1 MKESQTT
8 PKKKKKKEKKH
19 PDLKKSTHIING
31 TTKMTF
37 QNTHN
42 QGFKTSPAK
51 QMVHLLSLRGYEA
64 TLRKS
69 SHEVQKGSIS
79 HATPIIIFDLAN
91 IPQTP

>member
-8 PKKKKKKEKKH
+8 PKKRKKEKKH